1 MSATCDLEK
10 LVDDIHCSEYNNEW
24 SVSSSSE
31 FDEWFHSLDEQDKE
45 VVLSRVYLLQKFG
58 PELGR
63 PYVDTLKG
71 SKMHK
76 NIKELRCQS
85 QEHVYRVAFYFD
97 PHRSV
102 FLLIGGDKK
111 GINGERF
118 YKELLGK
125 AEAIIKRHE
134 KELEEGRK

>member
-1 MSATCDLEK
+1 MPDTYESEK

-31 FDEWFHSLDEQDKE
+31 YDEWFCSLDEQSKE
-45 VVLSRVYLLQKFG
+45 SVLGRVYLLREFG
-58 PELGR
+58 PGLGR

-71 SKMHK
+71 SRMHK

-85 QEHVYRVAFYFD
+85 QEHVFRVAFYFD
-97 PHRSV
+97 PQRSA

-111 GINGERF
+111 GVNGEKF
-118 YKELLGK
+118 YTELIRK
-125 AEAIIKRHE
+125 ADAIIERHE